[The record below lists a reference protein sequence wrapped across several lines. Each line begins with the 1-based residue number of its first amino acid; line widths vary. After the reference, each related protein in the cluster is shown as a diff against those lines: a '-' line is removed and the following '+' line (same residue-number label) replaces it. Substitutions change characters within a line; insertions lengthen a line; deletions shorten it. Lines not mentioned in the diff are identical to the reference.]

1 MMELA
6 EHDGVAMDISTPRVH
21 ESTENLQA
29 VMALQE
35 FMDLMPLVSEANA
48 ISEELKKVC
57 YVPEVP
63 ENTCWIDKYP
73 IDRCWFDK
81 YLRERCWVYKYPRKH
96 CWFD

>member
-1 MMELA
+1 MGFPKERHASDPIEQYHFDYFIMELA

-48 ISEELKKVC
+48 ISDELNKVC
-57 YVPEVP
+57 
-63 ENTCWIDKYP
+63 IG
-73 IDRCWFDK
+73 R
-81 YLRERCWVYKYPRKH
+81 LRGIVGNP
-96 CWFD
+96 